1 MADDKTT
8 KTPEQPV
15 TDSGPGKETPP
26 APQKEPE
33 KVSVSP
39 EPEKKTEPEVK
50 TPQVSVYNFAE
61 IMKEKKAEERAAAP
75 GVEKPDPAKT
85 EKPEKQP
92 EAPKKAEEKP
102 KEPEQPKRR
111 GRPPKADK
119 DKAAAPKPKAPAQKP
134 EKAVKKEP
142 EKKAAPTVQAA
153 SAPKGPE
160 KPKDAPRRGKEQIVY
175 IKLNELHAF
184 KNHPFEVRDD
194 EEMRAMVSSVKDK
207 GVTQPAIVRPREDG
221 GYEIVSGHR
230 RQKASELAGY
240 ADMPCIVRNLTD
252 DEAITQMVEDNLNQR
267 EEILPS
273 ERAKALKMQLEA
285 IKHQGSRTSGQIDP
299 KDAGKR
305 SNEIVAER
313 NKMAVKQV
321 QRYIRL
327 NELVPDLMKL
337 MDEKKLGFT
346 TAVELSYIG
355 KKNQNYIAV
364 AIDSQQSSPS
374 QAQAKRMRELD
385 EKKLLNGDVIDGI
398 MMEDKKEVDKVILT
412 GAELSK
418 YFGKETTPREM
429 KDQIIK
435 LLDDW
440 NRKQDCYIC
449 GSYKKRTR
457 DCTAHFI
464 RTDLLTAGVLSNLRQ
479 VTEYAAKHES
489 RFVKLLI
496 QQNEI
501 GGKRKTAAATKQLEQ
516 AQERIAEVSR
526 IIKRLYEDN
535 VNGKISDE
543 RFMELSAD
551 YEQEQRELKD
561 RAAALQAELDKS
573 QAATVNAEKFMGIV
587 RKHLAFEELTP
598 TLLREMIEKIVV
610 HECSYDENGTRRQD
624 IEIYYSFVGKIDLPE
639 A

>member
-26 APQKEPE
+26 APPKEPE

-50 TPQVSVYNFAE
+50 NPQVSVYNFAE
-61 IMKEKKAEERAAAP
+61 IMKEKKVEERAAAP
-75 GVEKPDPAKT
+75 GVEKPDPAKA

-111 GRPPKADK
+111 GRPPKANKDK
-119 DKAAAPKPKAPAQKP
+119 DAAPKSKAPAQKP

-142 EKKAAPTVQAA
+142 EKKTAPTIQAAP
-153 SAPKGPE
+153 APKGPE

-440 NRKQDCYIC
+440 KHGKLDGCALLSPDQIEKLKASMASSWRSDPRPFE
-449 GSYKKRTR
+449 SYQLTNNN
-457 DCTAHFI
+457 AEI
-464 RTDLLTAGVLSNLRQ
+464 RR
-479 VTEYAAKHES
+479 
-489 RFVKLLI
+489 VKARI
-496 QQNEI
+496 EQRS
-501 GGKRKTAAATKQLEQ
+501 KQ
-516 AQERIAEVSR
+516 AQQEFSGWEFDGGRVEMNR
-526 IIKRLYEDN
+526 EDN
-535 VNGKISDE
+535 RLQVFFDGKPD
-543 RFMELSAD
+543 AD
-551 YEQEQRELKD
+551 TRAELKSSGFRWAPSVGAWQRQLTD
-561 RAAALQAELDKS
+561 NAIRAADRLECIKPLSSEKPSQLQKKPSILQTMREQGEKVQTEPEKKAPSGRDAE
-573 QAATVNAEKFMGIV
+573 
-587 RKHLAFEELTP
+587 R
-598 TLLREMIEKIVV
+598 
-610 HECSYDENGTRRQD
+610 
-624 IEIYYSFVGKIDLPE
+624 
-639 A
+639 

>member
-15 TDSGPGKETPP
+15 TDS
-26 APQKEPE
+26 EPE

-50 TPQVSVYNFAE
+50 NPQVSVYNFAE
-61 IMKEKKAEERAAAP
+61 IMKEKNAEERAAAP
-75 GVEKPDPAKT
+75 GVEKPDPTKV

-92 EAPKKAEEKP
+92 EAPKKAEGKQEKP
-102 KEPEQPKRR
+102 KEPEPPKRR
-111 GRPPKADK
+111 GRPPKANKDK
-119 DKAAAPKPKAPAQKP
+119 DAAPKPKAPAQKP

-142 EKKAAPTVQAA
+142 EKKTAPTVQAA
-153 SAPKGPE
+153 PAPKEPE

-440 NRKQDCYIC
+440 KGQQKEHEKPE
-449 GSYKKRTR
+449 KKT
-457 DCTAHFI
+457 
-464 RTDLLTAGVLSNLRQ
+464 
-479 VTEYAAKHES
+479 
-489 RFVKLLI
+489 
-496 QQNEI
+496 
-501 GGKRKTAAATKQLEQ
+501 
-516 AQERIAEVSR
+516 
-526 IIKRLYEDN
+526 
-535 VNGKISDE
+535 
-543 RFMELSAD
+543 
-551 YEQEQRELKD
+551 EQEK
-561 RAAALQAELDKS
+561 
-573 QAATVNAEKFMGIV
+573 
-587 RKHLAFEELTP
+587 
-598 TLLREMIEKIVV
+598 
-610 HECSYDENGTRRQD
+610 
-624 IEIYYSFVGKIDLPE
+624 
-639 A
+639 

>member
-26 APQKEPE
+26 APPKEPE

-50 TPQVSVYNFAE
+50 NPQVSVYNFAE
-61 IMKEKKAEERAAAP
+61 IMKEKKVEERAAAP
-75 GVEKPDPAKT
+75 SGEKSAPA
-85 EKPEKQP
+85 
-92 EAPKKAEEKP
+92 KAEEKP

-119 DKAAAPKPKAPAQKP
+119 DKAAAPKSKAPAQKP
-134 EKAVKKEP
+134 EKTVKKEP
-142 EKKAAPTVQAA
+142 EKKTAPTVQAA
-153 SAPKGPE
+153 PTPKEPE
-160 KPKDAPRRGKEQIVY
+160 KPQDAPRRGKEQIVY

-440 NRKQDCYIC
+440 KGQQKEHEKPE
-449 GSYKKRTR
+449 KK
-457 DCTAHFI
+457 
-464 RTDLLTAGVLSNLRQ
+464 N
-479 VTEYAAKHES
+479 
-489 RFVKLLI
+489 
-496 QQNEI
+496 
-501 GGKRKTAAATKQLEQ
+501 
-516 AQERIAEVSR
+516 
-526 IIKRLYEDN
+526 
-535 VNGKISDE
+535 
-543 RFMELSAD
+543 
-551 YEQEQRELKD
+551 EQEK
-561 RAAALQAELDKS
+561 
-573 QAATVNAEKFMGIV
+573 
-587 RKHLAFEELTP
+587 
-598 TLLREMIEKIVV
+598 
-610 HECSYDENGTRRQD
+610 
-624 IEIYYSFVGKIDLPE
+624 
-639 A
+639 

>member
-26 APQKEPE
+26 APPKEPEKVSVSPEPEKKTEPEVKNPQVSVYNFAEIMKEKKVEERAAAPSGEKPDPAKVEKPEKQPETPKKADEKPKEPEQPKRRGRPPKADKDKAAAPKPKAPAQKPEKTVKKEPE

-75 GVEKPDPAKT
+75 GVEQPDPAKT

-119 DKAAAPKPKAPAQKP
+119 DKAATPKPEAPAQKP
-134 EKAVKKEP
+134 ENAVKKEP
-142 EKKAAPTVQAA
+142 EKKTAPTVQAA
-153 SAPKGPE
+153 PAPKEPE

-346 TAVELSYIG
+346 TAVELSYVS

-440 NRKQDCYIC
+440 KGQQKEHEKPE
-449 GSYKKRTR
+449 KKT
-457 DCTAHFI
+457 
-464 RTDLLTAGVLSNLRQ
+464 
-479 VTEYAAKHES
+479 
-489 RFVKLLI
+489 
-496 QQNEI
+496 
-501 GGKRKTAAATKQLEQ
+501 
-516 AQERIAEVSR
+516 
-526 IIKRLYEDN
+526 
-535 VNGKISDE
+535 
-543 RFMELSAD
+543 
-551 YEQEQRELKD
+551 EQEK
-561 RAAALQAELDKS
+561 
-573 QAATVNAEKFMGIV
+573 
-587 RKHLAFEELTP
+587 
-598 TLLREMIEKIVV
+598 
-610 HECSYDENGTRRQD
+610 
-624 IEIYYSFVGKIDLPE
+624 
-639 A
+639 